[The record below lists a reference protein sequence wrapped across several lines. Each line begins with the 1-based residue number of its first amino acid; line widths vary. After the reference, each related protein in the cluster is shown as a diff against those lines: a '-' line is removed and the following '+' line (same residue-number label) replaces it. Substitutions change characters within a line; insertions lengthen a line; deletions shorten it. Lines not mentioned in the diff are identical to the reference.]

1 MNTSFEIRVIYQVT
15 ATTRDGARRIRGQ
28 ERNGS
33 FHCRGVGAD
42 VGMGIEFS
50 GTIAGR
56 IDRKEGFSEEVA
68 CEKILMPG

>member
-1 MNTSFEIRVIYQVT
+1 MNTSFEIRVIYQVM
-15 ATTRDGARRIRGQ
+15 ATTRDSARHIRGQ
-28 ERNGS
+28 EMNGS

-50 GTIAGR
+50 GTIAGG

>member
-1 MNTSFEIRVIYQVT
+1 M
-15 ATTRDGARRIRGQ
+15 
-28 ERNGS
+28 NGS

>member
-1 MNTSFEIRVIYQVT
+1 MVLDISE
-15 ATTRDGARRIRGQ
+15 ARKWMDT
-28 ERNGS
+28 
-33 FHCRGVGAD
+33 FHCSGVGAD

-56 IDRKEGFSEEVA
+56 MDTKEGFSEEVV